1 MNIEEKFNEF
11 YNKFLNEN
19 KNNFDEIELL
29 RKNSIYERKR
39 NKIIIFIVDI
49 LLLVISLLTIIY
61 SSPEN
66 KETLLTFAV
75 FCLNLIWILPMIIAL
90 MGRESL
96 NEYNE
101 LYKEKI
107 MKNLIKSFCSSLQY
121 YPNGCISY
129 EDFNQINSEHFNE
142 FYSSNV
148 IKGMYMND
156 EITISKVITQYSY
169 YDSLSSSASYGNYE
183 TFDGLFAKVRLSQ
196 KTNIELYIKRKKT
209 PIKKLFNIFL
219 GDINQ
224 VAKGNAEEN
233 FLKNNY
239 TKIEIPE
246 LDNIFNI
253 YSSNAESI
261 KNMFDSN
268 MNKILI
274 DIYNMEEFEISI
286 KDNYI
291 YIQFWISGLF
301 SNPPIEKET
310 YDKEIIYKNYKML
323 YMVFYLYSTFKKKK
337 I

>member
-1 MNIEEKFNEF
+1 
-11 YNKFLNEN
+11 
-19 KNNFDEIELL
+19 
-29 RKNSIYERKR
+29 
-39 NKIIIFIVDI
+39 
-49 LLLVISLLTIIY
+49 
-61 SSPEN
+61 
-66 KETLLTFAV
+66 
-75 FCLNLIWILPMIIAL
+75 MIMAL
-90 MGRESL
+90 MGKESL
-96 NEYNE
+96 NEYDE

-129 EDFNQINSEHFNE
+129 EDFKQINSEHFNE

-148 IKGMYMND
+148 IKGMYLDD

-169 YDSLSSSASYGNYE
+169 YSSSTSNYGNYE
-183 TFDGLFAKVRLSQ
+183 TFDGLFAKVKLPQ

-209 PIKKLFNIFL
+209 LIKKLFNVFL

-224 VAKGNAEEN
+224 VEKSNEVED

-239 TKIEIPE
+239 NKIEIPE

-261 KNMFDSN
+261 KNMFDSS

-291 YIQFWISGLF
+291 YIKFWISGLF

-323 YMVFYLYSTFKKKK
+323 YMIFYLYSIFKKKM